1 MQWQPTGCCKPSKST
16 QGSLIFRET
25 AYSYSSER
33 ANSYCSKIKH
43 SCCGSAWMV
52 LPGQA
57 RVRRRERLAGEHRAE
72 LCRIRA
78 LPALCSPAQHPTHP
92 TAACPAPS
100 PLIPRPSTR
109 NNPRAGHGE
118 TAEPPCP
125 VPRERSGA
133 PGTGTGN
140 SGPSN
145 PPRAGKGTAGAS
157 LTMNRVKP

>member
-25 AYSYSSER
+25 AYSYRSER

-43 SCCGSAWMV
+43 SCCSSAWMV

-100 PLIPRPSTR
+100 PLIPRPSARTALGQGTER
-109 NNPRAGHGE
+109 QQSPRVPSPGSG
-118 TAEPPCP
+118 AEPPAQ
-125 VPRERSGA
+125 A
-133 PGTGTGN
+133 PGTAA
-140 SGPSN
+140 
-145 PPRAGKGTAGAS
+145 PPTRPGRGKGQREPHS
-157 LTMNRVKP
+157 P